1 MNDETEVLRR
11 RTDVAAWRLRLAEW
25 VESPPVQRVVV
36 VVILLNAVVLGLE
49 TDPAVRDAAGGLLV
63 ALDTACLA
71 VFVVELAARL
81 IAYGRSFWSS
91 GWRVFDLLVVGVA
104 LVPGSGPFAVL
115 RALRVLRVLRLLTVV
130 PSLRRV
136 VAAFLHAIPGLLG
149 VMALLGV
156 LFYTSAVLST
166 KLFGED
172 FPQWFGSIGAS
183 LFTLFQVMT
192 LESWSMGIARPVLE
206 VHPWAWAFFVPF
218 IVATAF
224 TALNLFIGIIVSTMQ
239 ELAVKD
245 ADDAA
250 GAAGRDGA
258 RSPGT
263 TGASPA
269 PLGAPDLPAAGG
281 TSSADDG
288 ATSTLELVARL
299 EADLAALRARLDD
312 PDAEPARV

>member
-11 RTDVAAWRLRLAEW
+11 RTDVAPWRLRLAEW

-36 VVILLNAVVLGLE
+36 GVILLNAVVLGLD
-49 TDPAVRDAAGGLLV
+49 TDAGVRDAAGGLLM

-81 IAYGRSFWSS
+81 VAYGRSFWSS

-136 VAAFLHAIPGLLG
+136 VAAFLHAIPGLGG

-156 LFYTSAVLST
+156 LFYTSAVLAT
-166 KLFGED
+166 RLFGED
-172 FPQWFGSIGAS
+172 FPEWFGSIGAS
-183 LFTLFQVMT
+183 LYTLFQVMT
-192 LESWSMGIARPVLE
+192 LESWSMGIARPVIE
-206 VHPWAWAFFVPF
+206 VHPWAWTFFVPF

-239 ELAVKD
+239 ELALKEATD
-245 ADDAA
+245 AEPVDRAPSTSGPA
-250 GAAGRDGA
+250 EGTASDGA
-258 RSPGT
+258 LPT
-263 TGASPA
+263 I
-269 PLGAPDLPAAGG
+269 DLI
-281 TSSADDG
+281 
-288 ATSTLELVARL
+288 ARL
-299 EADLAALRARLDD
+299 EMDLAALRVQL
-312 PDAEPARV
+312 AEKEAQRPAADRGAPA

>member
-1 MNDETEVLRR
+1 MTTDETEVLRR
-11 RTDVAAWRLRLAEW
+11 RTDVAPWRLRLAEW
-25 VESPPVQRVVV
+25 VESPPVQRAVVA
-36 VVILLNAVVLGLE
+36 VIVLNAVVLGLE
-49 TDPAVRDAAGGLLV
+49 TDARVMDAAGGLVLAV
-63 ALDTACLA
+63 DTACLA
-71 VFVVELAARL
+71 VFVVELVARL
-81 IAYGRSFWSS
+81 VAYGRSFWSS
-91 GWRVFDLLVVGVA
+91 GWRVFDLVVVGVA

-172 FPQWFGSIGAS
+172 FPEWFGSIGAS

-192 LESWSMGIARPVLE
+192 LESWSMGIARPVIE

-239 ELAVKD
+239 ELAVSD
-245 ADDAA
+245 AGADAA
-250 GAAGRDGA
+250 TAQPAGTA
-258 RSPGT
+258 R
-263 TGASPA
+263 PA
-269 PLGAPDLPAAGG
+269 VTAQPAGG
-281 TSSADDG
+281 TPSAADDG
-288 ATSTLELVARL
+288 ASTLELVARL
-299 EADLAALRARLDD
+299 EADLAALRARLGE
-312 PDAEPARV
+312 PDADRARV

>member
-1 MNDETEVLRR
+1 MTTDETEVLRR
-11 RTDVAAWRLRLAEW
+11 RTDVAPWRLRLAEW
-25 VESPPVQRVVV
+25 VESPPVQRAVVA
-36 VVILLNAVVLGLE
+36 VILLNAVVLGLE
-49 TDPAVRDAAGGLLV
+49 TDARVMGAAGGLVL
-63 ALDTACLA
+63 AIDRACLA

-81 IAYGRSFWSS
+81 VAYGRSFWSS

-172 FPQWFGSIGAS
+172 FPEWFGSIGAS

-192 LESWSMGIARPVLE
+192 LESWSMGIARPVIE

-239 ELAVKD
+239 ELAVAD
-245 ADDAA
+245 ADAAADAGTGRPDRTALPA
-250 GAAGRDGA
+250 GAAEHAGA
-258 RSPGT
+258 TPS
-263 TGASPA
+263 A
-269 PLGAPDLPAAGG
+269 
-281 TSSADDG
+281 ADDG
-288 ATSTLELVARL
+288 ATTLELVARL
-299 EADLAALRARLDD
+299 EADLAALRARLGE
-312 PDAEPARV
+312 PDADRARV